1 MQPDSTAD
9 SRNIRLEKLQQL
21 CDQGTS
27 PYPYAFQSTH
37 TIQELRDQADTLLTE
52 ATPISLAG
60 RLMAVR
66 GKGKAIFA
74 NIQAAHER
82 LQVYVRKDE
91 VGEESFE
98 VFNLC
103 DLGDFLGLQG
113 VMMRTQTGEL
123 TLRANRL
130 EVLSKAIRAM
140 PVPKVKEVAGE
151 RVVYDLSLIHI

>member
-1 MQPDSTAD
+1 
-9 SRNIRLEKLQQL
+9 
-21 CDQGTS
+21 
-27 PYPYAFQSTH
+27 
-37 TIQELRDQADTLLTE
+37 
-52 ATPISLAG
+52 
-60 RLMAVR
+60 MAVR

-103 DLGDFLGLQG
+103 DLGDFLWFAGG
-113 VMMRTQTGEL
+113 DDAHADWRADT
-123 TLRANRL
+123 RANRL

-151 RVVYDLSLIHI
+151 RVVYDEVKDKEFRYRQRYVDLALNAEVAQVFRQRSLIFQTVRTYLLEQQFLEVETPTLQSVYGGANATPL